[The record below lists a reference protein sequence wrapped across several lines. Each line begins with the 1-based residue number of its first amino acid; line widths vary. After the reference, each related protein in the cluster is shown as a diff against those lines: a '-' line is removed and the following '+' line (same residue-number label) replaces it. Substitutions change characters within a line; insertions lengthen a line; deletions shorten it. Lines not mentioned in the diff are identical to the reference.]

1 MASSESRP
9 TRSKQRR
16 IMIITADES
25 IIDEIEKSN
34 NATLFK
40 QIVLE
45 SEADNNESSDQQV
58 GVHTIIIQ
66 KMNLL

>member
-1 MASSESRP
+1 
-9 TRSKQRR
+9 
-16 IMIITADES
+16 MIITADES

>member
-1 MASSESRP
+1 
-9 TRSKQRR
+9 
-16 IMIITADES
+16 MIITADES

-40 QIVLE
+40 QIVLD

-66 KMNLL
+66 KMNLLWLYTDQGATITSEE

>member
-1 MASSESRP
+1 MASSESWP

-45 SEADNNESSDQQV
+45 SEADNNESSDQPV
-58 GVHTIIIQ
+58 GGHTIIIQ